1 MYQTAGNSLFGYKTT
16 LEIAG
21 VFDPSI
27 TSLNSSQRV
36 I

>member
-1 MYQTAGNSLFGYKTT
+1 MYQTAGNSLLGYKTT
-16 LEIAG
+16 LEIAE

-27 TSLNSSQRV
+27 SSLNPSQRV